1 MDAILILE
9 MVFVG
14 NGMLLLCCCLALV
27 WLACGAPAAAQ
38 ISFSVTLPQSATS
51 EPVTGRLIVV
61 TTRRAAD
68 GAPAKVEPRQS
79 IGMNGPPAFGMDV
92 ENLRPGTTVTLDA
105 KSDGFPFGL
114 DRLPAGDYSVQ
125 AILIPYTKAKR
136 ADGHTIWVPM
146 NDQREIGRAHV

>member
-1 MDAILILE
+1 MMNSEGQEMGFLE
-9 MVFVG
+9 
-14 NGMLLLCCCLALV
+14 NGRLLLSCCLALV
-27 WLACGAPAAAQ
+27 GLAFGAPAAAQ

-92 ENLRPGTTVTLDA
+92 ENLRHGTKVTLDR
-105 KSDGFPFGL
+105 SEEQTSE
-114 DRLPAGDYSVQ
+114 LPSLMRISYAVVCM
-125 AILIPYTKAKR
+125 KK
-136 ADGHTIWVPM
+136 
-146 NDQREIGRAHV
+146 

>member
-79 IGMNGPPAFGMDV
+79 IGMNGPPAFGMAGPAPAS
-92 ENLRPGTTVTLDA
+92 RRRRAPHR
-105 KSDGFPFGL
+105 
-114 DRLPAGDYSVQ
+114 RLVGRSEV
-125 AILIPYTKAKR
+125 
-136 ADGHTIWVPM
+136 HTSELPSLM
-146 NDQREIGRAHV
+146 RT